1 LSLQLILHVIS
12 GLGTGGAEAMLVQ
25 VACALQRRG
34 LPQHVVSLRNGAEN
48 ARLMEAGGI
57 GVTDLG
63 LTDLMSLPSALLTL
77 RGLIATK
84 RPSVVQGWMYHGNL
98 VAALAHRL
106 APGRAGRRLFWGL
119 RASDMDSERY
129 GRINWLSARL
139 SHWPDVVIAN
149 SAAGARFHTAL
160 GYRPRVLEIVPNGID
175 CDRFRPDEQLRRVVR
190 AELGI
195 APDVV
200 VAIHVARVDAMKDHS
215 TFLAA
220 MQLVPQ
226 VTGLLVG
233 KGTDELPLPA
243 NIRALGLRS
252 DVQRLYCAADI
263 VVSSSAFG
271 EGFSNVLA
279 EGMAVGLIPV
289 ATDVGDAGVIVGDTG
304 AIIPPRDAGAL
315 SNAIAAAAGLPMGE
329 RRARAM
335 AARAR
340 IEGQFT
346 IENAIEA
353 YARLYCQTTSV
364 MIPLRLRMH

>member
-1 LSLQLILHVIS
+1 MTVLHVIT
-12 GLGTGGAEAMLVQ
+12 GLGVGGAETMLVQ
-25 VACALQRRG
+25 LATALQARG
-34 LPQHVVSLRNGAEN
+34 MPQHVVSLQSGELAQSLRDRDVA
-48 ARLMEAGGI
+48 
-57 GVTDLG
+57 VTTLDVRG
-63 LTDLMSLPSALLTL
+63 PRQAPGALLRLTRLVGEL
-77 RGLIATK
+77 RPALI
-84 RPSVVQGWMYHGNL
+84 QGWMYHGNIA
-98 VAALAHRL
+98 AALAHRL

-175 CDRFRPDEQLRRVVR
+175 CDRFRPDEQLRGAVR

-195 APDVV
+195 APDAV
-200 VAIHVARVDAMKDHS
+200 VAIHVARVDAMKDQS

-220 MQLVPQ
+220 MQQVPQ
-226 VTGLLVG
+226 VTALLVG
-233 KGTDELPLPA
+233 KGTDEMPLPA
-243 NIRALGLRS
+243 NVRALGLRG

-279 EGMAVGLIPV
+279 EGMAAGLIPV

-304 AIIPPRDAGAL
+304 AIVPPRDAGAL
-315 SNAIAAAAGLPMGE
+315 SNAIAAAASLPMAE

-346 IENAIEA
+346 IDNAIEA
-353 YARLYCQTTSV
+353 YARLYYQTTSEA
-364 MIPLRLRMH
+364 

>member
-1 LSLQLILHVIS
+1 MTVLHVIT
-12 GLGTGGAEAMLVQ
+12 GLGVGGAETMLVQ
-25 VACALQRRG
+25 LATALQARG
-34 LPQHVVSLRNGAEN
+34 MPQHVVSLQSGEL
-48 ARLMEAGGI
+48 ARSLRDRDVA
-57 GVTDLG
+57 VTTLDVRG
-63 LTDLMSLPSALLTL
+63 TRQAPGALLRLTRLVGEL
-77 RGLIATK
+77 RPALI
-84 RPSVVQGWMYHGNL
+84 QGWMYHGNIA
-98 VAALAHRL
+98 AALAHRL

-195 APDVV
+195 APDAV

-220 MQLVPQ
+220 MQRVPQ

-315 SNAIAAAAGLPMGE
+315 SNAITAAAGLPMGE

>member
-1 LSLQLILHVIS
+1 MILHVIS

-34 LPQHVVSLRNGAEN
+34 LPQHVVNLGDRAEN
-48 ARLMEAGGI
+48 ALLLETGGV

-63 LTDLMSLPSALLTL
+63 LTGLVGLPSALLKL
-77 RGLIATK
+77 RSLIAAH
-84 RPSVVQGWMYHGNL
+84 RPSVVHGWMYHGNL
-98 VAALAHRL
+98 VAALGHRV
-106 APGRAGRRLFWGL
+106 APGWRGRRLFWGL
-119 RASDMDSERY
+119 RASNMDVARY
-129 GRINWLSARL
+129 GRINRLSALL
-139 SHWPDVVIAN
+139 SRWPDVVIAN
-149 SAAGARFHTAL
+149 SAAGARFHMGL
-160 GYRPRVLEIVPNGID
+160 GYRPRMLEIVPNGID
-175 CDRFRPDEQLRRVVR
+175 CDRFRPDEQLRGVVR

-195 APDVV
+195 APDAV

-220 MQLVPQ
+220 MQRVPQ

-243 NIRALGLRS
+243 NVRALGLRG
-252 DVQRLYCAADI
+252 DVQQLYCAADI

-279 EGMAVGLIPV
+279 EGMAAGLIPV
-289 ATDVGDAGVIVGDTG
+289 ATDVGDAGAIVGETG
-304 AIIPPRDAGAL
+304 AIVPPRDAGAL
-315 SNAIAAAAGLPMGE
+315 SNAIAAAAGLPIGE
-329 RRARAM
+329 RRARAI

-353 YARLYCQTTSV
+353 YARLYCQTTSA

>member
-1 LSLQLILHVIS
+1 
-12 GLGTGGAEAMLVQ
+12 MLVQ
-25 VACALQRRG
+25 LATALQARG
-34 LPQHVVSLRNGAEN
+34 MPQHVVSLQSGE
-48 ARLMEAGGI
+48 
-57 GVTDLG
+57 
-63 LTDLMSLPSALLTL
+63 
-77 RGLIATK
+77 
-84 RPSVVQGWMYHGNL
+84 
-98 VAALAHRL
+98 LA
-106 APGRAGRRLFWGL
+106 
-119 RASDMDSERY
+119 
-129 GRINWLSARL
+129 
-139 SHWPDVVIAN
+139 
-149 SAAGARFHTAL
+149 
-160 GYRPRVLEIVPNGID
+160 
-175 CDRFRPDEQLRRVVR
+175 RVVR

-195 APDVV
+195 APDAV

-220 MQLVPQ
+220 MQRVPQ
-226 VTGLLVG
+226 VTELLVG

-289 ATDVGDAGVIVGDTG
+289 ATDVGDAGVIVGDTE

-353 YARLYCQTTSV
+353 YARLYCQTTSA